1 MPEVAAPATTHLGPR
16 GPSRSRHLAAVLA
29 IGITLSSSG
38 IAAAVTGDPLLPI
51 KTVVKNVYEIGHH
64 DTSKSDWILGG
75 RDGVDR
81 TLRETFGVKNLTS
94 RSQTRATDGLHNAH
108 GRTPME
114 IRLRDDARR
123 DSPNDRSTNPAAA
136 PGAPVDD
143 TDETPPTVPAT
154 SEPPGQTT
162 APGQPDD
169 TDAPDGN
176 TNGNPDGTGK
186 PDQPHHANNG
196 SDNPGKPETNPGV
209 GAGSTDDP
217 DGCSTDSS
225 ADADHGSA
233 GQARLPEAAPDPSD
247 APGPEAPEA
256 DGRHDDPDVGGRPC
270 RGARR
275 LAGPALVPWVHGSD
289 LLRGAGQ
296 VRGPGAHLRRRPAA
310 ARRDRRRSQRGGH
323 QRAADPRDRAAYP
336 AGLERDGHRHRV
348 ADGDRDGAPGR
359 ARRPAPQPV
368 DRGPGLP
375 GRPRQADPDRHD
387 LQPRHDPPEGH
398 PRGARRDL
406 RPVPR
411 LRACRSSTRTTGC
424 SASSPTATCG
434 SSRSASGARDWS
446 AT

>member
-1 MPEVAAPATTHLGPR
+1 MTDRTPSLMELHETDRLLDELAAGRMPLEASHDPVLGALAALAAAVDDAPMREVAAPATAPVGHR

-81 TLRETFGVKNLTS
+81 TLRETFGGNLTS

-123 DSPNDRSTNPAAA
+123 DSPNDRSTTNPAAA
-136 PGAPVDD
+136 PGTPGDD
-143 TDETPPTVPAT
+143 TAETPPTSPAT
-154 SEPPGQTT
+154 SEPPGQST

-176 TNGNPDGTGK
+176 TNGSPDGTGK
-186 PDQPHHANNG
+186 PDKPHHANNG

-225 ADADHGSA
+225 ADVTTDQ
-233 GQARLPEAAPDPSD
+233 QAKPDCPK
-247 APGPEAPEA
+247 P
-256 DGRHDDPDVGGRPC
+256 RPTH
-270 RGARR
+270 
-275 LAGPALVPWVHGSD
+275 PT
-289 LLRGAGQ
+289 
-296 VRGPGAHLRRRPAA
+296 
-310 ARRDRRRSQRGGH
+310 
-323 QRAADPRDRAAYP
+323 
-336 AGLERDGHRHRV
+336 
-348 ADGDRDGAPGR
+348 
-359 ARRPAPQPV
+359 RPAPKPQKPTDATSV
-368 DRGPGLP
+368 QTSVAVAAA
-375 GRPRQADPDRHD
+375 GRD
-387 LQPRHDPPEGH
+387 G
-398 PRGARRDL
+398 
-406 RPVPR
+406 
-411 LRACRSSTRTTGC
+411 
-424 SASSPTATCG
+424 
-434 SSRSASGARDWS
+434 
-446 AT
+446 